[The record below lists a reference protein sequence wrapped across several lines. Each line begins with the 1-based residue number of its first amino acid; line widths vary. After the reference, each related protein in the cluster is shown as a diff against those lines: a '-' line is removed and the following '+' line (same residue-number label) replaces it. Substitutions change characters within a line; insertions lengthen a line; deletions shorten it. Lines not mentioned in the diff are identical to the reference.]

1 MKEKLRDIRE
11 LLLDLA
17 SEQSGYADQY
27 GDHLNAPFEP
37 GGRGYQACE
46 LVSELIRQLEEGVRE

>member
-1 MKEKLRDIRE
+1 MIEKLRDIRE

-17 SEQSGYADQY
+17 AEQSAYADKY
-27 GDHLNAPFEP
+27 GEHLNDPFEP

-46 LVSELIRQLEEGVRE
+46 LVSGLIRELEERDA

>member
-1 MKEKLRDIRE
+1 MIEKLRDIRE

-17 SEQSGYADQY
+17 AEQSAYADKY
-27 GDHLNAPFEP
+27 GEHLNDPFEP

-46 LVSELIRQLEEGVRE
+46 LLNELIKEQETV